1 MSESPVIVDK
11 LIDLTGG
18 RASGVPEVHS
28 VSREG
33 PTWIDS
39 SLSAEERQNV
49 EAVRRFWEVWKT
61 LPFDPDVLREF
72 FTAEAVVRIG
82 WRGEDVCNGREQ
94 AMAAFVEEVQ
104 RQAEHDERTDF
115 KFPTLI
121 AKGPVVLHTWTWIS
135 SSDRL
140 GYRFERPMAAIF
152 LFRGE
157 KIERWDN
164 YATGKESAP
173 DYVGGG
179 GPDGL

>member
-1 MSESPVIVDK
+1 MPESPAIVDS
-11 LIDLTGG
+11 LFDLTGG
-18 RASGVPEVHS
+18 RASGIPDVHS

-39 SLSAEERQNV
+39 SLSADERQNI
-49 EAVRRFWEVWKT
+49 EGVRRFWEVWKT

-72 FTAEAVVRIG
+72 FTADPIVRIG

-94 AMAAFVEEVQ
+94 AMAAFTEGVQ
-104 RQAEHDERTDF
+104 RQVEHDERTDF
-115 KFPTLI
+115 RFPSLI
-121 AKGPVVLHTWTWIS
+121 AKGPVVFHTWTWIS

-140 GYRFERPMAAIF
+140 SYRFERPMAAIF

-173 DYVGGG
+173 DYAGGV

>member
-1 MSESPVIVDK
+1 MPDSPVIVDK

-39 SLSAEERQNV
+39 SLSASECQNIEV
-49 EAVRRFWEVWKT
+49 VRRFWEVWKA
-61 LPFDPDVLREF
+61 LPFDPNVLREF
-72 FTAEAVVRIG
+72 FTADAVVRIG
-82 WRGEDVCNGREQ
+82 WRGGDVYNGREQ
-94 AMAAFVEEVQ
+94 AIAAFVEEVQ
-104 RQAEHDERTDF
+104 RQVENGERTDF
-115 KFPTLI
+115 KFPSLI
-121 AKGPVVLHTWTWIS
+121 AKGPVVFHTWTWIS